1 MFYQE
6 EKSEK
11 GTKNSN
17 CNCNLK
23 ITSLF
28 YYFISSVRTASG
40 LSVDRS
46 ASHSR
51 RTPTRSEATSR
62 SHHSTLAGEES
73 GSIPEEVDHS
83 VADSVASDLGLDLA
97 DDDSIADVL
106 TGDDLKKPSGK
117 YGKRQLYSHSSGGF
131 NLLARKE
138 D

>member
-1 MFYQE
+1 M
-6 EKSEK
+6 
-11 GTKNSN
+11 
-17 CNCNLK
+17 
-23 ITSLF
+23 
-28 YYFISSVRTASG
+28 
-40 LSVDRS
+40 DRS

-51 RTPTRSEATSR
+51 RTPTRSEAASR

-117 YGKRQLYSHSSGGF
+117 YGKRQLYSHSSSGF
-131 NLLARKE
+131 NPLARKE

>member
-1 MFYQE
+1 M
-6 EKSEK
+6 
-11 GTKNSN
+11 
-17 CNCNLK
+17 
-23 ITSLF
+23 
-28 YYFISSVRTASG
+28 
-40 LSVDRS
+40 DRS

-51 RTPTRSEATSR
+51 RTPTRSEAASR

-131 NLLARKE
+131 NPLARKE
-138 D
+138 DQHLIYPCNISLNYILRSREMITN

>member
-1 MFYQE
+1 M
-6 EKSEK
+6 
-11 GTKNSN
+11 
-17 CNCNLK
+17 
-23 ITSLF
+23 
-28 YYFISSVRTASG
+28 
-40 LSVDRS
+40 DRS

-51 RTPTRSEATSR
+51 RTPTRSEAALR

-131 NLLARKE
+131 NPLAHKKLASNFSL
-138 D
+138 